1 MSSWLRLLALLM
13 LGRSASV
20 ASPAQTSRAPNHLS
34 TRRARSHSGE
44 YAAHDPTSPDL
55 SDAEH
60 MCERKLEANPLTE
73 LLRCPPFPLGAASTN
88 RTSAYAVATSA
99 SRCASRDGF
108 KVGIQMPF
116 SSNKASS
123 PLPEVQQNIILF
135 FFQLFFLHVNE
146 SPQFSE

>member
-1 MSSWLRLLALLM
+1 MRMSSWLRLLALLM
-13 LGRSASV
+13 LGRSDSV

-60 MCERKLEANPLTE
+60 MCYRKLEANPLTE

-99 SRCASRDGF
+99 SRCASRCASRDGF
-108 KVGIQMPF
+108 KVASIQMP
-116 SSNKASS
+116 SSS
-123 PLPEVQQNIILF
+123 LF
-135 FFQLFFLHVNE
+135 
-146 SPQFSE
+146 PRY